1 MSELNTAIDFVDARS
16 LGTPDHPLHPYMLSA
31 SLPLFDMVYQFF
43 VQKIGD
49 LDELKE
55 YSTKKTSYFQGEFQN
70 PTKNMHIMLGEL
82 RMLFSKAVDEN
93 SKMSVGDF
101 QKQLTT
107 IIARAKEFGFDKQAR
122 DMTEEFLIDGRFAL
136 FTDGIKNFS
145 EGADGVKKMTNYQ
158 MLYESAAR
166 VLGIQPETEKGKL
179 FQSLSN
185 IFSYNVTQEKKD
197 LSVAIRTAAV
207 LQNTLSHGGI
217 DTNDYFDI
225 AIYQFLMLKKLLYW
239 DDKISQNKI
248 PRNIL
253 ENAMLYQMSQTIISA
268 TQKYVDGIQNKALV
282 PTAQRVLASEFYSH
296 MIELLLL
303 SLYGEYTYVE
313 NGEILIKNAYIYLN
327 DPKIAANHDE
337 IIRKMISLRDTIVP
351 VYENKIKPLYTVHDQ
366 SSRIEFERL
375 ITQLNGIINLLSS
388 KNYREYQNDPYVAN
402 GDDSLHANLPKYDP
416 RNGVLVTKL
425 TAEGAKNLD
434 IPLVSQKTTESSE
447 GATASPEKEQI
458 AKIFTSVLSLQEP
471 IDANSLAKIPQGY
484 LIQVDIDGKQIKMI
498 YHAKNRN
505 IISFI
510 VENENRKIRI
520 VDIMALPQLRAV
532 AASLSEY
539 EKNIS
544 EILKQNPDV
553 SDGNILIS
561 LSKNQIQISGKFF
574 PLVK

>member
-55 YSTKKTSYFQGEFQN
+55 YSTKKTSYLQGEFQN

-425 TAEGAKNLD
+425 TAEGTKNLD
-434 IPLVSQKTTESSE
+434 LPLVSQKTTESSE
-447 GATASPEKEQI
+447 AATASPEKEQI

-520 VDIMALPQLRAV
+520 VDTMALPQLRAV

-553 SDGNILIS
+553 SDGNILVS